1 MARRCLPFGGPGDGE
16 THARGTSGVDRD
28 FNKETNRMTLQQLEQ
43 MQDRLL
49 HGKNPR
55 GELLAEVSAR
65 LDAWAKGTRGVIVN
79 RSPAV

>member
-1 MARRCLPFGGPGDGE
+1 M
-16 THARGTSGVDRD
+16 T
-28 FNKETNRMTLQQLEQ
+28 TLQELEQ

-55 GELLAEVSAR
+55 GEILAEVSSR

-79 RSPAV
+79 RSPAM